1 MKPRIGRTI
10 YTVCNENITKT
21 KVAFLG
27 KDTFITDEFRDYLF
41 GYEFSYDNYNVTWFT
56 SLAKAKKSIM
66 DCLDEDERKQ
76 LEWSEYECNDYWELI
91 YKEE

>member
-56 SLAKAKKSIM
+56 SLYA
-66 DCLDEDERKQ
+66 
-76 LEWSEYECNDYWELI
+76 
-91 YKEE
+91 